1 MQVNMDEYL
10 IIDTGVTSSG
20 DMISKI
26 RGFDDNG
33 KIFIKQYSGVNT
45 DNFVISKADGKK
57 VSFSFFT
64 TNGIY
69 YINLNGEH
77 IMDYNKFINIKKFSY
92 NTTENYLKISNN
104 HFGDIYVHNCDVDI
118 FKKALIEMASW
129 MKNKTSFV
137 SNLLYYIFS

>member
-20 DMISKI
+20 DTISKI
-26 RGFDDNG
+26 RSFDDNG

-77 IMDYNKFINIKKFSY
+77 IMDYNKFIN
-92 NTTENYLKISNN
+92 N
-104 HFGDIYVHNCDVDI
+104 
-118 FKKALIEMASW
+118 
-129 MKNKTSFV
+129 V
-137 SNLLYYIFS
+137 ST

>member
-20 DMISKI
+20 DTISKI
-26 RGFDDNG
+26 RSFDDNG

-69 YINLNGEH
+69 YINLNCEH